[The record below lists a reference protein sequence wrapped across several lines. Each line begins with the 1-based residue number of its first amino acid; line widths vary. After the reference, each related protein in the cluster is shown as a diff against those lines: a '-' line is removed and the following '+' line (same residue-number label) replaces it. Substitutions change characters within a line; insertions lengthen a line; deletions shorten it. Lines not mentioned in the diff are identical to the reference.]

1 MFRMMALAAVLYLL
15 YYVLGQ
21 NIVSQGAFALT
32 LGGAFIAT
40 VIFGLLRD
48 A

>member
-1 MFRMMALAAVLYLL
+1 MFRLMALAAVLYLL
-15 YYVLGQ
+15 YYFLGQ
-21 NIVSQGAFALT
+21 NVVSQGTMALT
-32 LGGAFIAT
+32 LGGAFVAT